1 VTEGGPAPAPVWQP
15 AIALLDDIARRAEA
29 GAVVRAAIRAGV
41 LARLHEPATLR
52 DLANEVGA
60 SAARLADVLEVLRS
74 LGIVDA
80 DGDTWRLTEP
90 WAAVVAGESPMDF
103 EAYAD
108 MSAVRMQQFERS
120 LTDSVDYWQLS
131 REERLRTARGVSFNP
146 ASPVMPAMLRRDL
159 GMLDG
164 VIPALESGGR
174 VLELGCGVGSRL
186 TALALT
192 FPETRAVG
200 VELDADLVDFGRQR
214 AAALGVADRVTY
226 VTGDARTYEPDGDF
240 ALVTWSQFFFPT
252 ETRAEALAT
261 AFNALRP
268 GGWVTAPVIW
278 LEGATTE
285 GVEAEELALEALN
298 LDMWGVPARTTA
310 EVVAEMKAAGF
321 TDTRV
326 DDMTYVHLVRGRRP

>member
-1 VTEGGPAPAPVWQP
+1 VWQP

-174 VLELGCGVGSRL
+174 VRSS
-186 TALALT
+186 
-192 FPETRAVG
+192 
-200 VELDADLVDFGRQR
+200 
-214 AAALGVADRVTY
+214 AAA
-226 VTGDARTYEPDGDF
+226 
-240 ALVTWSQFFFPT
+240 
-252 ETRAEALAT
+252 
-261 AFNALRP
+261 
-268 GGWVTAPVIW
+268 
-278 LEGATTE
+278 
-285 GVEAEELALEALN
+285 
-298 LDMWGVPARTTA
+298 WG
-310 EVVAEMKAAGF
+310 
-321 TDTRV
+321 
-326 DDMTYVHLVRGRRP
+326 RG